1 MYIYNIYIFIIFIAN
16 NTIHPVIIEN
26 NDEARLVNNTV
37 LYQEESVKPLHNFNK
52 KSEFVS
58 STFCIPCYKIE
69 EEPDHIDKPVTVNSS
84 TLELVCIAPQLNNA
98 ILVYKL
104 KRENLTKTLMTASLT
119 LKLMKTDVIMFFVF
133 QGYYVIDSCFIYLV
147 IKIVYCQGFFK

>member
-16 NTIHPVIIEN
+16 NTIHPVIIKN

-52 KSEFVS
+52 KSEFLS
-58 STFCIPCYKIE
+58 STFCILSYKIE

-84 TLELVCIAPQLNNA
+84 TLELVCIAPQLNNV
-98 ILVYKL
+98 IVSTSFGIQVE
-104 KRENLTKTLMTASLT
+104 KREFNKDIDGSITDTKINE
-119 LKLMKTDVIMFFVF
+119 DRCNYIF
-133 QGYYVIDSCFIYLV
+133 CFPRLLCY
-147 IKIVYCQGFFK
+147 